1 MAIIVVQNARKNM
14 ASMALAI
21 VIPPILHEFGVV
33 DGRTL
38 SVVNDIA
45 RKSPVI
51 ITMTMSIGVNTACP
65 VITRPI
71 ANRST
76 CVNFAMV
83 DRSA

>member
-1 MAIIVVQNARKNM
+1 MAMIVVQNAKKNR
-14 ASMALAI
+14 ARMALAI
-21 VIPPILHEFGVV
+21 VILPILHALGIV
-33 DGRTL
+33 DGRTR

-65 VITRPI
+65 VITRPM

-76 CVNFAMV
+76 CVIFAMV